1 MMNLKL
7 RTFVKNSDK
16 EVILQVDEK
25 AQTAPQLGYSRYQ
38 LESLARVLLPIM
50 QEYLASEEGQKDYEE
65 WQKQKLNNEQQN
77 KEKEPH

>member
-1 MMNLKL
+1 MTKKRKKPYDL
-7 RTFVKNSDK
+7 DIP
-16 EVILQVDEK
+16 E
-25 AQTAPQLGYSRYQ
+25 YQ
-38 LESLARVLLPIM
+38 LESLARVLLPMM

>member
-1 MMNLKL
+1 MTKKRKKPYDL
-7 RTFVKNSDK
+7 DIP
-16 EVILQVDEK
+16 E
-25 AQTAPQLGYSRYQ
+25 YQ

-65 WQKQKLNNEQQN
+65 WQKQKSNNKQQN

>member
-1 MMNLKL
+1 MTKKRKKPYDL
-7 RTFVKNSDK
+7 DIP
-16 EVILQVDEK
+16 E
-25 AQTAPQLGYSRYQ
+25 YQ

-65 WQKQKLNNEQQN
+65 WQKQKLNNKQQN

>member
-1 MMNLKL
+1 MTKKSKKPYDL
-7 RTFVKNSDK
+7 DIP
-16 EVILQVDEK
+16 E
-25 AQTAPQLGYSRYQ
+25 YQ

-65 WQKQKLNNEQQN
+65 WQKQKLNNKQQN

>member
-1 MMNLKL
+1 MTKKRKKPYDL
-7 RTFVKNSDK
+7 DIP
-16 EVILQVDEK
+16 E
-25 AQTAPQLGYSRYQ
+25 YQ

-65 WQKQKLNNEQQN
+65 WQKQKLNNKKQN

>member
-1 MMNLKL
+1 MTKKRKQPHNL
-7 RTFVKNSDK
+7 DIP
-16 EVILQVDEK
+16 E
-25 AQTAPQLGYSRYQ
+25 YQ

-65 WQKQKLNNEQQN
+65 WQKQKLNNKQQN

>member
-1 MMNLKL
+1 MTKKRKKPYDL
-7 RTFVKNSDK
+7 DIP
-16 EVILQVDEK
+16 E
-25 AQTAPQLGYSRYQ
+25 YQ

-65 WQKQKLNNEQQN
+65 WQKQKLNNKQRN